1 MEYQLKNSFLTLTV
15 STLGAEIQSVVDNN
29 SKCEYIWTAKK
40 EVWPQHAPVLFPI
53 VGRLKNDQY
62 TYKDKT
68 YHLGQHGFAHKKE
81 FELDQQDDTSITL
94 LLKSDEETKKQYP
107 FDFEFRVKYSLVN
120 NLIKEDFIVTNT
132 GSEEMIFGVGGHPGF
147 NLPTNQGLKKED
159 YYFKFD
165 PSIDHVRIPL
175 EAPLLDWDNR
185 SLVSTNSLFEIND
198 QLFENDAWIF
208 QLDNHPTKVSIK
220 TDKSNYHI
228 NVHIDNAPYVG
239 LWSQYPVTAYY
250 ICIEPWWGIADTK
263 DTNGKLEDKIGMNR
277 VAAGQTWSNGF
288 SMAFHDET
296 K

>member
-1 MEYQLKNSFLTLTV
+1 MK
-15 STLGAEIQSVVDNN
+15 
-29 SKCEYIWTAKK
+29 
-40 EVWPQHAPVLFPI
+40 
-53 VGRLKNDQY
+53 RL
-62 TYKDKT
+62 
-68 YHLGQHGFAHKKE
+68 
-81 FELDQQDDTSITL
+81 
-94 LLKSDEETKKQYP
+94 KKQYP

-175 EAPLLDWDNR
+175 EAPLLDWENR

-198 QLFENDAWIF
+198 QLFEKDAWIF

-239 LWSQYPVTAYY
+239 LWSQYPVTADY